1 VIPSLLPEAVAVT
14 RGEFSPMR
22 PAADYR
28 AAAVEA
34 AKSWAQPGDSET
46 VALARAV
53 VGGSEIV
60 ATLYRAAGVA
70 HLLETLDITELVPSE
85 QSNASLRYTTWA
97 ALLELARPHRAPDEE
112 LRDTVRRLLS
122 ENVAA
127 RAVYLLILQEP
138 GPKQ

>member
-1 VIPSLLPEAVAVT
+1 MPLLLPEAVAVKN
-14 RGEFSPMR
+14 GEHLPRRS
-22 PAADYR
+22 AAEYR
-28 AAAVEA
+28 AAAAEYA
-34 AKSWAQPGDSET
+34 ESWAQPGESQT

-53 VGGSEIV
+53 IDRSEVV
-60 ATLYRAAGVA
+60 ATLYRAAAIA
-70 HLLETLDITELVPSE
+70 HALDALDLGELVPPDAPQAAHRRS
-85 QSNASLRYTTWA
+85 TWA

-127 RAVYLLILQEP
+127 RAIYLLLLQEP